1 MNQPKTAG
9 GEAVMPA
16 QFVPN
21 HRAKATHAFDQNDP
35 GAAAHDGHVGSNG
48 EDSVFD
54 TLQAAIETLEGR
66 TKRFSAMDGAE
77 KARWQLGYAP
87 VDAALPDQALAVD
100 ACHDITPLKPNDV
113 PQAAGFALAL
123 LKRLPRNGP
132 IMWCQTAF
140 NGREYGRIYSP
151 GLLQSGLL
159 EGAHQD
165 PQPAALLADR
175 LFHITVPK
183 DRDLALV
190 LEECVRVSAL
200 AAVVGEGPAPD
211 FTASRRLTLAAQVSR
226 VPCLIINTSGAIGAS
241 AAATRW
247 RVAPIAGPP
256 DTDDPQGPGQPAWSI
271 TLARSRGGDTAQNPT
286 SGQPLEIFWNDATH
300 SFNLVPPFRRGATD
314 APASADGAQ
323 PHGSAKAVL
332 GG

>member
-1 MNQPKTAG
+1 
-9 GEAVMPA
+9 MPA

-21 HRAKATHAFDQNDP
+21 HRARAIQTSGQDNA
-35 GAAAHDGHVGSNG
+35 GAASRDGRVGSKG
-48 EDSVFD
+48 KGSVFD
-54 TLQAAIETLEGR
+54 TLQTAIETLEGR
-66 TKRFSAMDGAE
+66 TKRFSAVDGADQTP
-77 KARWQLGYAP
+77 WQLGYAP
-87 VDAALPDQALAVD
+87 VDAALPDHALAVD

-123 LKRLPRNGP
+123 LQRLPRSGP

-140 NGREYGRIYSP
+140 NGREYGRVYSP
-151 GLLQSGLL
+151 GLLNRGFL
-159 EGAHQD
+159 EADSQG
-165 PQPAALLADR
+165 PQPTALLADR

-183 DRDLALV
+183 DRDLSLV

-211 FTASRRLTLAAQVSR
+211 FTASRRLTLAAQTSR
-226 VPCLIINTSGAIGAS
+226 VPCLIINTAGVIGAS

-256 DTDDPQGPGQPAWSI
+256 DADDPQGPGQPAWSI

-300 SFNLVPPFRRGATD
+300 SFNLVPPFRRGAAD

-323 PHGSAKAVL
+323 PDGSAKAVL